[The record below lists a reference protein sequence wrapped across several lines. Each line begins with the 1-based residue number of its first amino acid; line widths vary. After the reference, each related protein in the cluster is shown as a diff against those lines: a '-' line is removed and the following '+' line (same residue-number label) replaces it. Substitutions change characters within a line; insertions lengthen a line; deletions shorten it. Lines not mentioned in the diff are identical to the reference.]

1 MSFYSVES
9 TKKKCLKRIKCLE
22 EKQNRLIDRIVYE
35 SLSDKKTKQIEKR
48 IAQTKRAIQTCKN
61 MIFYQVQAKHG

>member
-9 TKKKCLKRIKCLE
+9 TKKKCLKRIKRLE
-22 EKQNRLIDRIVYE
+22 EKQRNLIDRIVYE
-35 SLSDKKTKQIEKR
+35 SLSDKKRKQIEKR

-61 MIFYQVQAKHG
+61 MIFFQVKAKHG